1 MRESIRRSKDMLGV
15 LEVRL
20 GQDMQE
26 MRNSLRG
33 ELYDAYKREVSEEL
47 EVVRSVQKTV
57 KDIYRK
63 VNQ

>member
-1 MRESIRRSKDMLGV
+1 MLGELAGR
-15 LEVRL
+15 LE
-20 GQDMQE
+20 QDMQE
-26 MRNSLRG
+26 MRFSLRG
-33 ELYDAYKREVSEEL
+33 ELYDAYEREASEEL